1 MSTLKGKIE
10 VQDDTSSQ
18 TRITLNGNDASLS
31 SGGKG
36 TNGKLIFYDIDG
48 KERLRIGAEVLLSI
62 QDRSMKKVMEI
73 SDAEV
78 TGLWIGSDKTSDG
91 RKAGVMAL
99 RDNMGNDTIF
109 LDGAKSLFEIKGPS
123 EYKSIILDGNSGSIF
138 AGTKGIEG
146 FLGIYGSN
154 GKERAKIDSRLEV
167 EDGISFLKSAI
178 WIMDTDGYEVMEL
191 ESRGKFSAG
200 GNNHHGSVSLKDASG
215 STVLSLMSNYRYW
228 LPRFGLRDYC
238 ALLLGNIEKPG
249 IIMMKT
255 WYGLY
260 SIVIDAQNS
269 SVAIG
274 EMGGSIKLEGNTAS
288 INLKD
293 SIKLEGNTAS
303 INLKDSIKLEGNT
316 ASINLKDSIKLEG
329 NTASINLK
337 DSIKLEGH
345 NGNIILGKPGGKS
358 SISLYGVNGDLTS
371 YDQYGNHSFS
381 LHGEV
386 DGYTGVWLG
395 GSGGEEG
402 NKPGKMFLRNDRGN
416 DSITLDGLSG
426 DILLNNADCAE
437 DFDIAEK
444 DEIEPGTVVIIEEE
458 DKLQQSSKAYDK
470 RVAGVVSGAGYC
482 KPGIILDKKKSK
494 NKRVPVALVGKVYCK
509 VDADYSEIRVGDML
523 TTSKTDGHAMKVQDP
538 LKAFGAVIGKALRP
552 LKTGKGLIPI
562 LVALQ

>member
-1 MSTLKGKIE
+1 MSTLKGKVE
-10 VQDDTSSQ
+10 VQDDVSSE

-48 KERLRIGAEVLLSI
+48 KERLRIGAEILLSI

-78 TGLWIGSDKTSDG
+78 TGLWIGSDKASDG

-99 RDNMGNDTIF
+99 RDNIGNDTIF
-109 LDGAKSLFEIKGPS
+109 LNGAKSLFEIKGPT
-123 EYKSIILDGNSGSIF
+123 EYKSIILDGKWGSIF
-138 AGTKGIEG
+138 AGAIGVEG
-146 FLGIYGSN
+146 YLGIFGSN
-154 GKERAKIDSRLEV
+154 GKERAKIDSRIEV
-167 EDGISFLKSAI
+167 EDGVSVRKSAI

-200 GNNHHGSVSLKDASG
+200 GNNHDGSIALKDGRGIMS
-215 STVLSLMSNYRYW
+215 LSLMSNYRYW
-228 LPRFGLRDYC
+228 LPRHGSVQYC
-238 ALLLGNIEKPG
+238 ALLLGAIEKPG
-249 IIMMKT
+249 IIIMRN
-255 WYGLY
+255 WHGEVD
-260 SIVIDAQNS
+260 IDIDAQS
-269 SVAIG
+269 SSIG
-274 EMGGSIKLEGNTAS
+274 IGGGSIKLEGSNGS

-293 SIKLEGNTAS
+293 SVKLEGSNGS
-303 INLKDSIKLEGNT
+303 INLKDSVKLEGN
-316 ASINLKDSIKLEG
+316 K
-329 NTASINLK
+329 
-337 DSIKLEGH
+337 
-345 NGNIILGKPGGKS
+345 GNIILEKPGSKS
-358 SISLYGVNGDLTS
+358 SLTLSGVTGDITS
-371 YDQYGNHSFS
+371 YDQYGIHSFS
-381 LHGEV
+381 LQGQVE
-386 DGYTGVWLG
+386 GYTGLWLG
-395 GSGGEEG
+395 GGGIAEG
-402 NKPGKMFLRNDRGN
+402 YKPGKMFLNNDRGTN
-416 DSITLDGLSG
+416 SITLDGLSG

-437 DFDIAEK
+437 DFDIVEK
-444 DEIEPGTVVIIEEE
+444 DGIEPGTVVIIEEE

-523 TTSKTDGHAMKVQDP
+523 TTSKTNGHAMKVQDP

-562 LVALQ
+562 LIALQ